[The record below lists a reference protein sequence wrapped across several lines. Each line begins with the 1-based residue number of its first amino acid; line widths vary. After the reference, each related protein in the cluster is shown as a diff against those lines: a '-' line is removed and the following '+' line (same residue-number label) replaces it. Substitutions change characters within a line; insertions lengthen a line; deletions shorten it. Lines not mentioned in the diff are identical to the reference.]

1 MIASVT
7 EDDDVIMI
15 TTDGI
20 VIRTHIDQISTF
32 QRPGKG
38 VKVMKVN
45 DGERVATISV
55 VERFEEDDE
64 AEETQEAEETET
76 TEE

>member
-7 EDDDVIMI
+7 EADDVIMI

-38 VKVMKVN
+38 VKVMRVN
-45 DGERVATISV
+45 EGERVATISV
-55 VERFEEDDE
+55 VERLDEDETE
-64 AEETQEAEETET
+64 AESEETADAEE
-76 TEE
+76 